1 MMIEKN
7 KKYNIPQEILYSVCL
22 TAWNLCNENR
32 EKFAKMK
39 GFYTE
44 AFIANAIASVEN
56 AKELPCLTQTNA
68 GRKVARIRLAK
79 AARQVMDNWQVLK
92 LYATSAFDKSMIS
105 VVLEQAGSTFYKKA
119 SLYNWSAVRT
129 MIDEANIFIRNNKEA
144 LTANNNMP
152 EDFQTQFAADG
163 DKCLQLSMEF
173 FSLNLEK
180 EKTTYL
186 KIAANNAIYERT
198 IAMLKDGQ
206 RIFSDDAVNKR
217 QFVFNYLVSFQRG
230 QGTAS
235 LKGYI
240 TDQLNLPVEG
250 VIVISENEKYSATT
264 DSRGYYQISRMAHG
278 SYLFHFRKPGYQSI
292 EQPITLT
299 EGTSAKGDFIM
310 KKQMQL
316 VA

>member
-1 MMIEKN
+1 MTENN

-22 TAWNLCNENR
+22 AAWKLCNENR
-32 EKFAKMK
+32 EKFARFK
-39 GFYTE
+39 GYYTE
-44 AFIANAIASVEN
+44 AFIAEAIASVEN
-56 AKELPCLTQTNA
+56 AKRLPALTQTNA
-68 GRKVARIRLAK
+68 GRKIARIRLAN

-92 LYATSAFDKSMIS
+92 LYATKAFDKSMIS
-105 VVLEQAGSTFYKKA
+105 VLLEEAGGTFYKKA
-119 SLYNWSAVRT
+119 SLYNWSALRS
-129 MIDEANIFIRNNKEA
+129 MIDEANIFIRNNMQA

-152 EDFQTQFAADG
+152 GDFKTKFAADG
-163 DKCLQLSMEF
+163 DTFLRLSTNF
-173 FSLNLEK
+173 FSANLEK
-180 EKTTYL
+180 EKATYL

-198 IAMLKDGQ
+198 IEMLKDGQ
-206 RIFSDDAVNKR
+206 RIFSHDAVNKR